1 MQHRLDKELLR
12 EKVTLF
18 NAYFQDKMTQDIKE
32 TDWKL
37 FRRRV
42 PEWRERYLEQ
52 QNQALRALL
61 EQPNQTPT
69 TIFWQ
74 VKKFTDEQARV
85 LVECFDGHSRSTME
99 RFMITMYRYRVIAR
113 ADIDEFSEELQARFE
128 RLVDTKPN

>member
-1 MQHRLDKELLR
+1 MQYRLDEELLR
-12 EKVTLF
+12 EKATLF
-18 NAYFQDKMTQDIKE
+18 NAYFQDKMTQYIKE

-74 VKKFTDEQARV
+74 VKNFADEQARV

-128 RLVDTKPN
+128 RLVDTDPN

>member
-12 EKVTLF
+12 EKATLF
-18 NAYFQDKMTQDIKE
+18 NAYFQDKMTQHIKE

-52 QNQALRALL
+52 QNQTLRALL

-74 VKKFTDEQARV
+74 VKNFADEQARV

-99 RFMITMYRYRVIAR
+99 RFMLTMYRYRVIAR
-113 ADIDEFSEELQARFE
+113 ADMDEFSEELQARFE
-128 RLVDTKPN
+128 RFVDTKPN

>member
-1 MQHRLDKELLR
+1 
-12 EKVTLF
+12 
-18 NAYFQDKMTQDIKE
+18 MTQHIQE

-74 VKKFTDEQARV
+74 VKKFTDEQAYV

-99 RFMITMYRYRVIAR
+99 RFIVIMYSHRVIAR

-128 RLVDTKPN
+128 RFVDTEPK

>member
-1 MQHRLDKELLR
+1 MQHGLDEELLR
-12 EKVTLF
+12 EKVALF

-52 QNQALRALL
+52 QNQTLRALL

-74 VKKFTDEQARV
+74 VKNFTDEQARV

-99 RFMITMYRYRVIAR
+99 RFMVTMYRYRVIER
-113 ADIDEFSEELQARFE
+113 ADMDEFSKELQARLGRFGNAE
-128 RLVDTKPN
+128 LN

>member
-1 MQHRLDKELLR
+1 MQHGLDEELLR
-12 EKVTLF
+12 EKVALF
-18 NAYFQDKMTQDIKE
+18 NAYFQDKMAQHIQE

-74 VKKFTDEQARV
+74 VKNFTDEQARV

-128 RLVDTKPN
+128 RLVDMKPN